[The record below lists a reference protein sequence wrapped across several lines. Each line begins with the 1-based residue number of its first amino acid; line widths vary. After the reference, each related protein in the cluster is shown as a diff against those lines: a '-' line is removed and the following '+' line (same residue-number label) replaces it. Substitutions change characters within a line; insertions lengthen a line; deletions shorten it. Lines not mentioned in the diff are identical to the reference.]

1 MSDPALVSVGGTER
15 VLRDLELA
23 VTRRLDGLL
32 HGDHQ
37 GLVPGPGTDL
47 DEARLY
53 EPGDDVRRIDWPL
66 TSRTGEVHVRDTIA
80 ERELE
85 TWVLVDGSASMEFG
99 TARCR
104 KRDLALAATAAVG
117 FLTARSGNRVG
128 GILLEGDKAKIIPPR
143 SGRLPLMALLHRVAT
158 RPVTADGTSVDLA
171 TGIAR
176 LAGPGH
182 RRGLAVVVS
191 DFICASPW
199 PRALR
204 AVAARQEVIAIE
216 VIDPRELALPDVGLL
231 SLVDAETGQHR
242 QVQTASAALRA
253 RFAEAATDQRAQ
265 HAAAIRHAGASHL
278 VLRTDRDWLLDVVAF
293 VARHRRTRHART
305 SS

>member
-1 MSDPALVSVGGTER
+1 MSDAALIPVEGTER

-37 GLVPGPGTDL
+37 GLVPGPGSEA

-66 TSRTGEVHVRDTIA
+66 TSRTGSVHVRDTIA

-85 TWVLVDGSASMEFG
+85 TWILVDGSASMEFG
-99 TARCR
+99 TALHR
-104 KRDLALAATAAVG
+104 KRDLALAAVAAVG
-117 FLTARSGNRVG
+117 FLTARAGNRVG
-128 GILLEGDKAKIIPPR
+128 AILLDGEQAKVLPPR
-143 SGRLPLMALLHRVAT
+143 SGRQSLLALLHRVAI
-158 RPVTADGTSVDLA
+158 RPGTPDLTTVDLA
-171 TGIAR
+171 TGIRR

-191 DFICASPW
+191 DFLCPSPW
-199 PRALR
+199 PKALR
-204 AVAARQEVIAIE
+204 ALAARQEVMAVEI
-216 VIDPRELALPDVGLL
+216 IDPRELELPDVGML
-231 SLVDAETGQHR
+231 SLVDAETGEHR
-242 QVQTASAALRA
+242 QVPTGSAALRA
-253 RFAEAATDQRAQ
+253 RYAEAAAAQRAE
-265 HAAAIRHAGASHL
+265 HAVAMRKAGASHL

-293 VARHRRTRHART
+293 VARHRRTRFGRGPR
-305 SS
+305 